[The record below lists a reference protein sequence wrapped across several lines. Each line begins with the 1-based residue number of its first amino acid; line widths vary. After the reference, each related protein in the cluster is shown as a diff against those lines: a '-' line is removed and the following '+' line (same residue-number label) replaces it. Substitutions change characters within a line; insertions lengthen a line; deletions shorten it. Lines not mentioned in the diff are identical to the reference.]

1 MIRTFVILAALLFS
15 LTASASCQD
24 TGKCQGEQP
33 KQIPLQEIDLS
44 KFVLKDDGKAI
55 QGEKCDVKKCG
66 YCVPK
71 GQERQPACAPN
82 DAKIKADPSYKNLD
96 AL

>member
-1 MIRTFVILAALLFS
+1 MLAALLFS

-24 TGKCQGEQP
+24 AGKCQGEQP
-33 KQIPLQEIDLS
+33 KQIPLHELDLS

-55 QGEKCDVKKCG
+55 EGERCDENKCG

-71 GQERQPACAPN
+71 GHERPKACDPN
-82 DAKIKADPSYKNLD
+82 DVKIKSDPAYKNLD
-96 AL
+96 KL